1 MFKII
6 LTFVLSILLM
16 SCGFK
21 KINTDENK
29 IFIQDISVIGEK
41 RMSYMLK
48 NNIFLIS
55 KKEAEKKYK
64 LKIELTRERKGKIKS
79 KTGKITRYNI
89 NVALNLTM
97 ENIDTQEIISKRFSR
112 NDDYDVA
119 KIHSDTI
126 HNEANIAEN
135 IVKKLSDDIV
145 NFILQSSQD

>member
-1 MFKII
+1 
-6 LTFVLSILLM
+6 
-16 SCGFK
+16 
-21 KINTDENK
+21 
-29 IFIQDISVIGEK
+29 
-41 RMSYMLK
+41 MSYMLK

>member
-97 ENIDTQEIISKRFSR
+97 ENIDTQEVISKRFSR

>member
-1 MFKII
+1 
-6 LTFVLSILLM
+6 M

-21 KINTDENK
+21 KVNTDENK

-48 NNIFLIS
+48 NNISLIS
-55 KKEAEKKYK
+55 KKEAKDKYNI
-64 LKIELTRERKGKIKS
+64 KIELTREKKSKIKS

-89 NVALNLTM
+89 SVVLNLTM
-97 ENIDTQEIISKRFSR
+97 ENIDTQEIVSKIFSR
-112 NDDYDVA
+112 DDDYDVA

-126 HNEANIAEN
+126 YNEANITEN

-145 NFILQSSQD
+145 NFVLQSSKD

>member
-135 IVKKLSDDIV
+135 IVKKLSDDII

>member
-6 LTFVLSILLM
+6 LTFILSILLM

-48 NNIFLIS
+48 NNISLIS
-55 KKEAEKKYK
+55 KKEAKDKYNI
-64 LKIELTRERKGKIKS
+64 KIELTREKKSKIKS

-89 NVALNLTM
+89 SVVLNLTM
-97 ENIDTQEIISKRFSR
+97 ENIDTQEIVSKIFSR
-112 NDDYDVA
+112 DDDYDVA

-126 HNEANIAEN
+126 YNEANITEN

-145 NFILQSSQD
+145 NFVLQSSKD

>member
-64 LKIELTRERKGKIKS
+64 LNIQLTRERKGKIKS

-135 IVKKLSDDIV
+135 IVKKLSDDII

>member
-6 LTFVLSILLM
+6 LTFILSILLM

-55 KKEAEKKYK
+55 KKEAKNKYK
-64 LKIELTRERKGKIKS
+64 LKIELTKERKSKIKS

-89 NVALNLTM
+89 SVALNLTM
-97 ENIDTQEIISKRFSR
+97 ENIDTQEMINKRFSR
-112 NDDYDVA
+112 NGDYDVA

-126 HNEANIAEN
+126 LNDANITEN
-135 IVKKLSDDIV
+135 ILEKLSEDII
-145 NFILQSSQD
+145 NFILQSSKE

>member
-112 NDDYDVA
+112 NDDYDVD

>member
-6 LTFVLSILLM
+6 LTFILSILLM

-48 NNIFLIS
+48 NNISLIS
-55 KKEAEKKYK
+55 KKEAKDKYNI
-64 LKIELTRERKGKIKS
+64 KIELTREKKSKIKS

-89 NVALNLTM
+89 SVALNLTM
-97 ENIDTQEIISKRFSR
+97 ENIDTQEIVSKIFSR
-112 NDDYDVA
+112 DDDYDVA

-126 HNEANIAEN
+126 YNEANITEN

-145 NFILQSSQD
+145 NFVLQSSKD

>member
-1 MFKII
+1 
-6 LTFVLSILLM
+6 M

-48 NNIFLIS
+48 NNISLIS
-55 KKEAEKKYK
+55 KKEAKDKYNI
-64 LKIELTRERKGKIKS
+64 KIELTREKKSKIKS

-89 NVALNLTM
+89 SVVLNLTM
-97 ENIDTQEIISKRFSR
+97 ENIDTQEIVSKIFSR
-112 NDDYDVA
+112 DDDYDVA

-126 HNEANIAEN
+126 YNEANITEN

-145 NFILQSSQD
+145 NFVLQSSKD